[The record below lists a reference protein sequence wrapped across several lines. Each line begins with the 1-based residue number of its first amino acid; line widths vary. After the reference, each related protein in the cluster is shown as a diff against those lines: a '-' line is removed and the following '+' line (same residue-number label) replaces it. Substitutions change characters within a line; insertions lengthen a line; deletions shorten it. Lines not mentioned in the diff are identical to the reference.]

1 MSNIREIL
9 AQNLKE
15 NRRKLGITQPMLA
28 ERAGL
33 STHYLGMIEIGRNF
47 PTADMLERLAEA
59 LGINP
64 NELFSVAVSPERAI
78 KELQQ
83 GVLEKLDHSIEL
95 ALDKAFE
102 KRCMGCPSV
111 KANRRSPTKKS

>member
-1 MSNIREIL
+1 MANIREIL

-47 PTADMLERLAEA
+47 PTADVLERLAEA
-59 LGINP
+59 LEIKS
-64 NELFSVAVSPERAI
+64 NELFSVSVSPERAI
-78 KELQQ
+78 EELQQ
-83 GVLEKLDHSIEL
+83 KVVKNIEQVVIDAIEKTLT
-95 ALDKAFE
+95 DKCKVNE
-102 KRCMGCPSV
+102 
-111 KANRRSPTKKS
+111 